1 MRRVPVAFARDLA
14 RDTGGLA
21 LLEFAFV
28 FPILLLMA
36 VGGGELANYVTTKM
50 RISQIALQTAD
61 NAARLG
67 TGSPLAAKVIS
78 ETDINDVFSGAQV
91 DSGNLNLNGNGRII
105 LSDLEPVANPN
116 TTDRYKIVWQRCYG
130 SKTAHGSSYGVAG
143 DTNKPYMGPANKPT
157 KALDD
162 NATMFVEVYYVYK
175 PLISFTNPIWQP
187 DTQIVEV
194 ASMTVRDRRNLTS
207 APDNSAAATVATC

>member
-1 MRRVPVAFARDLA
+1 MRHRLTAFADALA

-28 FPILLLMA
+28 FPVLLLLC
-36 VGGGELANYVTTKM
+36 VGGGELANYTITKM

-61 NAARLG
+61 NAARMG

-78 ETDINDVFSGAQV
+78 ETDINDVFAGAQI
-91 DSGNLNLNGNGRII
+91 DSGKLDLNANGRII
-105 LSDLEPVANPN
+105 LSSLEPMANPN
-116 TTDRYKIVWQRCYG
+116 TNDRYKIVWQRCYG
-130 SKTAHGSSYGVAG
+130 TKTAHASSYGVAG
-143 DTNKPYMGPANKPT
+143 ATDKPYMGPDNKPT

-175 PLISFTNPIWQP
+175 PLISFSNPSWQP
-187 DTQIVEV
+187 STQMVEV

-207 APDNSAAATVATC
+207 APDNTAGSTLSSC